1 MPVMLVGKTRV
12 MKRTGLDGRPS
23 NDWLFFFHRFVL
35 FCSVGLPDQSMSP
48 SVGRLIEKCS
58 FLRKFSY
65 GKQILR

>member
-1 MPVMLVGKTRV
+1 MTVMLVGKTRV

-23 NDWLFFFHRFVL
+23 NDCFFSHSFVL
-35 FCSVGLPDQSMSP
+35 FCSVGLPDQSMSH
-48 SVGRLIEKCS
+48 SVGRLIEKCL